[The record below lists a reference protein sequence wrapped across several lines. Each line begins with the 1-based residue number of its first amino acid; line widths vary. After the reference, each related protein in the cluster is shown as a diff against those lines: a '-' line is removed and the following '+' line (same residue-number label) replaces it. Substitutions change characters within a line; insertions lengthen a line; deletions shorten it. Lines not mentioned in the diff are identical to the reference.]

1 MSLKTK
7 NLIILGIIGA
17 WIVIILIP
25 ILLPSERGGK
35 LLHTALLPPL
45 PPQKITAEKKGPAP
59 SPAASPG
66 EIQEERGKDLFT
78 LPAGIRTVAE
88 ESEGESAAREVM
100 VESKL
105 TAIFRGG
112 TTSMAA
118 INHQIVREGDVIN
131 GEKVLKIG
139 RDQVTLLA
147 RDGSRKALALY
158 GNLPSVTVISPK
170 EGGK

>member
-1 MSLKTK
+1 LSLKNS

-25 ILLPSERGGK
+25 SLLPSERGGK
-35 LLHTALLPPL
+35 LLHTALFPPL
-45 PPQKITAEKKGPAP
+45 PPQNITAEEKGPAP
-59 SPAASPG
+59 SPAAYLG
-66 EIQEERGKDLFT
+66 EIQEEHGRDLFT
-78 LPAGIRTVAE
+78 LPAGIRAVAE

-100 VESKL
+100 EELKL

-118 INHQIVREGDVIN
+118 INHQIVREGDAIN

-139 RDQVTLLA
+139 RDYVTLLA

-158 GNLPSVTVISPK
+158 ENLPSVTVISPK